1 MRLFRLAP
9 AGALLALAVSG
20 CFEDVLT
27 LQPLH
32 TQNIVVSDPRLVG
45 TWKFCDPS
53 ALDWDVTCKVSETT
67 DHGYR
72 IVVDLN
78 GKQRIYIGYVV
89 DLGKIRVIDLSPE
102 QADKELTRVDSMP
115 AHWFARLEFEG
126 NRVRIHHSVSSSDF
140 RRLVQSHPLASHTKD
155 VRLVVT
161 ASTAEL
167 QAFYS
172 QTGEAAFDNSS
183 KIVLHKCADCE
194 VIKPTFAGFD
204 PFTSPW
210 SFLFESPESNV
221 SGVSA
226 ERLKMPPLSGVPY
239 SRVKQLAD
247 EFVRMGHEVRFI
259 RGSKATSAESVFA
272 VEAQEPL
279 PGAPLRP
286 NAAIVLRLYCK
297 DATEPLPAV
306 RTWETYRWAGE

>member
-1 MRLFRLAP
+1 MRLIRLAP
-9 AGALLALAVSG
+9 AVALLALAVSG

-32 TQNIVVSDPRLVG
+32 TQNTVVSEPRLVG

-78 GKQRIYIGYVV
+78 GKKRIYIGYVV

-102 QADKELTRVDSMP
+102 PAGKELTRADSMP
-115 AHWFARLEFEG
+115 AHWFARLEFEQ
-126 NRVRIHHSVSSSDF
+126 NRLRIHHSVLSSDF
-140 RRLVQSHPLASHTKD
+140 RRLVQAHPLSSHTKEG
-155 VRLVVT
+155 RLVVT

-167 QAFYS
+167 QTFYS
-172 QTGEAAFDNSS
+172 QTGEAAFEKRS
-183 KIVLHKCADCE
+183 KIVLQKCADGE
-194 VIKPTFAGFD
+194 VIKPAFAGFD
-204 PFTSPW
+204 PFASPL
-210 SFLFESPESNV
+210 SFLFESPENKPSAA
-221 SGVSA
+221 SA
-226 ERLKMPPLSGVPY
+226 ERLKMPPLSGLPF

-247 EFVRMGHEVRFI
+247 GFVRMGHEVRFI
-259 RGSKATSAESVFA
+259 RGSKATSAKSVYA

-279 PGAPLRP
+279 PGVPLRP
-286 NAAIVLRLYCK
+286 NAAIVLTLYCK
-297 DATEPLPAV
+297 DSTEPLPAV
-306 RTWETYRWAGE
+306 RAFWSDPED

>member
-9 AGALLALAVSG
+9 AVAVLALAVSG
-20 CFEDVLT
+20 CFENVLT

-32 TQNIVVSDPRLVG
+32 IQNTVVSEPRLVG

-72 IVVDLN
+72 IVVELN
-78 GKQRIYIGYVV
+78 GKKRSYIGYVV

-102 QADKELTRVDSMP
+102 PRGKELARADSMP
-115 AHWFARLEFEG
+115 PHWFARLEFEG

-172 QTGEAAFDNSS
+172 QTGEAAFDKHS
-183 KIVLHKCADCE
+183 KLVLQKCADSE

-204 PFTSPW
+204 PFSSPL
-210 SFLFESPESNV
+210 SFLFESPENNP
-221 SGVSA
+221 SGASA
-226 ERLKMPPLSGVPY
+226 ERLKMPQLNGLPY
-239 SRVKQLAD
+239 SRVKELAD
-247 EFVRMGHEVRFI
+247 GFVRMGHEVRFI
-259 RGSKATSAESVFA
+259 RGSKATSAESVYA
-272 VEAQEPL
+272 VEAQEPSA
-279 PGAPLRP
+279 GAPLHP
-286 NAAIVLRLYCK
+286 NTAIVLTLYCK
-297 DATEPLPAV
+297 DSTEPLPAV
-306 RTWETYRWAGE
+306 RTWETGVWAGE